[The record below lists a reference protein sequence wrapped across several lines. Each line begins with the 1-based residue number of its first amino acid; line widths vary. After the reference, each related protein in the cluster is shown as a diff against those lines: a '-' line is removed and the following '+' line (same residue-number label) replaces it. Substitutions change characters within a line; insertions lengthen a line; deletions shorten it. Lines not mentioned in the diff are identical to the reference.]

1 MTNSQGHEAWGV
13 GGVRLVAQVHLAIG
27 LRQPVRP
34 VLSLNASHAALNCA
48 LASSRLLALPSGGP
62 GMLTVTFHS
71 LVPGTRSL
79 ANRGCCVR

>member
-1 MTNSQGHEAWGV
+1 MTWLQ
-13 GGVRLVAQVHLAIG
+13 RYRI
-27 LRQPVRP
+27 RQFFASLSGRC
-34 VLSLNASHAALNCA
+34 LSLNASHAALNCA